1 MVVKTTSTTYQV
13 SGDLDIFDNK
23 LIIES
28 GEEID
33 LSKIREVFLYLIYN
47 FAEVEV
53 TVFLGWIEPKELKR
67 LHINRV
73 RRIELQEDII
83 VIYIDFKELF
93 EEGDSD
99 V

>member
-1 MVVKTTSTTYQV
+1 MVMVVKTTSTTYQV

-23 LIIES
+23 LVIE
-28 GEEID
+28 GKEID

-73 RRIELQEDII
+73 RKIELQKDIM
-83 VIYIDFKELF
+83 VIYIDFQELF
-93 EEGDSD
+93 EEGD
-99 V
+99 

>member
-1 MVVKTTSTTYQV
+1 MVMVVKTTSTTYQV

-23 LIIES
+23 LVIE

-33 LSKIREVFLYLIYN
+33 LSKIREVFLYLIHN

-73 RRIELQEDII
+73 RKIELQKDII
-83 VIYIDFKELF
+83 VIYIDFQELF
-93 EEGDSD
+93 EEG
-99 V
+99 